1 MNYLLLAACLAL
13 VALVF
18 VILKRIFFP
27 ARYEMD
33 EGMEAPEFDLRA
45 ATLPDDIAN
54 AAARHALVKTLAK
67 QRYTLNFSKKESR
80 SKAIRHFFR
89 GY

>member
-1 MNYLLLAACLAL
+1 
-13 VALVF
+13 
-18 VILKRIFFP
+18 
-27 ARYEMD
+27 
-33 EGMEAPEFDLRA
+33 MEAPEFDLRA